1 MFNDNYQPMYRPQYQ
16 QGQYGQQM
24 QRPGYNAY
32 NMMYGQQPAQQLMSN
47 LQWIRVSGPQG
58 AREVSV
64 PPGGEVWIMDENRP
78 VFYHK
83 TADQIGQVTTRAYQ
97 FGEISMD
104 GGDVQNVDMS
114 KLATQ
119 DDIKKIND
127 RLDKCEKMFGGAMN
141 E

>member
-1 MFNDNYQPMYRPQYQ
+1 MWGDNNQMYQPYGQPGMYRQP
-16 QGQYGQQM
+16 

-32 NMMYGQQPAQQLMSN
+32 NMMYGQPQQAAPN

-83 TADQIGQVTTRAYQ
+83 TADQIGQVSTRA
-97 FGEISMD
+97 FRFEEIGMD
-104 GGDVQNVDMS
+104 ANAHTGALDMS
-114 KLATQ
+114 NIATKSDLAS
-119 DDIKKIND
+119 INE
-127 RLDKCEKMFGGAMN
+127 RLDKLDKFAQEIGGIN
-141 E
+141 T